1 MHISVY
7 AIDDDASVCRYQ
19 HLTLDVSHRNHTIK
33 REGMCCLHNAR
44 SIERKSTFKVN
55 FYNFEIKIDLLEEDG
70 WGLDSFYIFVDTHP
84 PPPPPSLYCSP
95 LTQHTF
101 ILLHVPC

>member
-33 REGMCCLHNAR
+33 REGVCCLHNAR

-55 FYNFEIKIDLLEEDG
+55 FYNFEIKIDLLEDG
-70 WGLDSFYIFVDTHP
+70 WGLDSLYIFVDTP
-84 PPPPPSLYCSP
+84 PPLSIARLFP
-95 LTQHTF
+95 HTHSF
-101 ILLHVPC
+101 LLHVPC